1 MADIESKGNFIMI
14 SPHERMNDAPIAI
27 FYIDGVSEEDRTEY
41 YPIMS
46 NFYDTAS
53 WSGTGNLR
61 DITNNSVPPQALQG
75 YMVNKIIYNGII
87 YWLSNVDDDRLIYHA
102 IGDTSYITISTTD
115 NWNTYT
121 VTRSDSN
128 IT

>member
-1 MADIESKGNFIMI
+1 MASESKGNFIMI

-46 NFYDTAS
+46 NYYDTVL

-61 DITNNSVPPQALQG
+61 DINNNSVPPQALQD
-75 YMVNKIIYNGII
+75 YMVSRIEYGGII
-87 YWLSNVDDDRLIYHA
+87 YWMSNVNDGSLKYCDIESGGTDR
-102 IGDTSYITISTTD
+102 ITISTTD

-121 VTRSDSN
+121 VAFSGEV
-128 IT
+128 